1 MAGSGPLTMTV
12 TGGAFSPTSVV
23 VFDGVFLPTTF
34 IDSARVSADIT
45 PVRLTKK
52 RQFMPLPA
60 EKAAPLRGV
69 KGAKPRLRQAKIP
82 RRPETVETVRLN
94 EEYLTKRNKI
104 LDLKYKRE
112 AMELARDRDESI
124 ERALVI
130 RQLTYMVINT
140 RQRLLALPG
149 TMRARFV
156 EAFSREIIDGARE
169 LIHQALTELSEMPR
183 RGIDPDWLERL
194 EEED

>member
-1 MAGSGPLTMTV
+1 
-12 TGGAFSPTSVV
+12 
-23 VFDGVFLPTTF
+23 
-34 IDSARVSADIT
+34 
-45 PVRLTKK
+45 
-52 RQFMPLPA
+52 
-60 EKAAPLRGV
+60 
-69 KGAKPRLRQAKIP
+69 
-82 RRPETVETVRLN
+82 
-94 EEYLTKRNKI
+94 
-104 LDLKYKRE
+104 
-112 AMELARDRDESI
+112 MELARDRDESI

>member
-1 MAGSGPLTMTV
+1 M
-12 TGGAFSPTSVV
+12 
-23 VFDGVFLPTTF
+23 
-34 IDSARVSADIT
+34 
-45 PVRLTKK
+45 
-52 RQFMPLPA
+52 
-60 EKAAPLRGV
+60 
-69 KGAKPRLRQAKIP
+69 
-82 RRPETVETVRLN
+82 
-94 EEYLTKRNKI
+94 TKRNKI

-112 AMELARDRDESI
+112 AMELARDRDELI

>member
-1 MAGSGPLTMTV
+1 
-12 TGGAFSPTSVV
+12 
-23 VFDGVFLPTTF
+23 
-34 IDSARVSADIT
+34 
-45 PVRLTKK
+45 
-52 RQFMPLPA
+52 MPLPA
-60 EKAAPLRGV
+60 EKAAPLQGV

-82 RRPETVETVRLN
+82 RRPETAETVRLN
-94 EEYLTKRNKI
+94 EEYLIKRNKI

-112 AMELARDRDESI
+112 AMELARDRDELI

-130 RQLTYMVINT
+130 RQLTYMMINT

-149 TMRARFV
+149 AMRTRFG
-156 EAFSREIIDGARE
+156 EAFSREMIDGARE

-194 EEED
+194 EEEDLTFTEQTRSYAIGTQRTRKQ